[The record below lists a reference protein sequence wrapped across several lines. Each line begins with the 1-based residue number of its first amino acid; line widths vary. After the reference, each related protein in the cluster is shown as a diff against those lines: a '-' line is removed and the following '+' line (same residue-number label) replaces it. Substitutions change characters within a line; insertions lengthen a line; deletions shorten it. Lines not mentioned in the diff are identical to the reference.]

1 MNKIKSFSPT
11 RIDLA
16 GGTLDLWPLYNFV
29 EKTPVTLNV
38 AIDIFTF
45 AEIIER
51 EDTKV
56 LLKSEDMNFE
66 KLYENFQE
74 CVEDSSPELKLLR
87 CICREFPTQKG
98 FELYTKSESPVGAGL
113 GGSSSLCISI
123 IKAFL
128 SWQNLK
134 MDVHEIVRLAH
145 NIESRVLNTP
155 TGTQD
160 YYPPLESGILALE
173 YSSRGIALENL
184 DLDINEFNEKS
195 IVVYTGKPH
204 MSGLNNWEVVKK
216 AVAKDA
222 QTLSALNE
230 LNEISNSLLNSFRNN
245 AFSDLKEHFQREFIA
260 RNRLSEVFSSPQIRE
275 LHAMVES
282 EFSGALKI
290 CGAGGGGCV
299 LLWIEKDQRASVIDR
314 VKEMGFEVLDN
325 KAFLYG

>member
-1 MNKIKSFSPT
+1 MNSIKSFSPT

-16 GGTLDLWPLYNFV
+16 GGTLDLWPLFNFV
-29 EKTPVTLNV
+29 NKTPVTLNV
-38 AIDIFTF
+38 AIDIFTY

-51 EDTKV
+51 EDSKV
-56 LLKSEDMNFE
+56 LLKSEDMGFE
-66 KLYENFQE
+66 RLFDSFEE
-74 CVEDSSPELKLLR
+74 CIEDHTPELKLLR
-87 CICREFPTQKG
+87 CICREFPTKKG

-134 MDVHEIVRLAH
+134 LGVHEIVHLAH

-173 YSSRGIALENL
+173 YSSRGIGLESL
-184 DLDINEFNEKS
+184 KLDIKEFNEKS

-216 AVAKDA
+216 AVAKDKE
-222 QTLSALNE
+222 TLSALND
-230 LNEISNSLLNSFRNN
+230 LNDISNSLLNSFREKG
-245 AFSDLKEHFQREFIA
+245 FSEIKEHFQREYEA
-260 RNRLSEVFSSPQIRE
+260 RNRLSEVFSSPQIKE
-275 LHAMVES
+275 LHAMVEK

-299 LLWIEKDQRASVIDR
+299 LLWLEKAQREAAVKR
-314 VKEMGFEVLDN
+314 VEEMGFKALNN